1 MKWIGVIVLF
11 FIATFALYY
20 VMFSIPPAVKK
31 TKEAAKKNPQ
41 GTFAIIFLLV
51 GALIGVILYF
61 ANA

>member
-1 MKWIGVIVLF
+1 MKWIGFLVLF
-11 FIATFALYY
+11 FFFVFALYY
-20 VMFSIPPAVKK
+20 VLFSIPSAVKK

-41 GTFAIIFLLV
+41 GTFAIVFLLV